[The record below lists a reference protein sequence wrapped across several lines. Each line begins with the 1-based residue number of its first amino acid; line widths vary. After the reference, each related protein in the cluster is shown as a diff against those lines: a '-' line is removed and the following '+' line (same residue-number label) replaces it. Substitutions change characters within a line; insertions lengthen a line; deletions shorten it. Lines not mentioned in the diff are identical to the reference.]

1 MRLTMSA
8 EATDAA
14 ATTLTDT
21 HNESERTRS
30 RRRRRRT
37 PAERNAFR
45 FRAALLGIVLLV
57 LLITLIGDNFGRG
70 LHHLLDNFRSSS
82 LSRFLQH
89 NIRWETVILA
99 IVAVGL
105 LILMV
110 PDAED
115 KILRAIGLR
124 KKK

>member
-1 MRLTMSA
+1 MSA
-8 EATDAA
+8 KATDAA
-14 ATTLTDT
+14 ANPLADAKTDT
-21 HNESERTRS
+21 QSESEKTRG

-45 FRAALLGIVLLV
+45 FRAALLGIVLVV

-70 LHHLLDNFRSSS
+70 LHHFLDNFRSSS
-82 LSRFLQH
+82 LSRFLH
-89 NIRWETVILA
+89 KNIRWETILLA
-99 IVAVGL
+99 VVAFGL
-105 LILMV
+105 LVLMI